1 MLKVLVYIKWIVLF
15 FIIFNLVVPA
25 NYKFLHNSSEIERIE
40 IVEVTGKYIDGQDE
54 QVFICSVEDKEALLK
69 DLKELKCSRILGD
82 TTCIQPG
89 DKVVKIIYK
98 NGEYE
103 LIGYYGQAKYTKE
116 RGYQKHKGRRS
127 FQENDFEAFVMK
139 YIDKAQQDDF

>member
-1 MLKVLVYIKWIVLF
+1 MLKILVRIIWFMI
-15 FIIFNLVVPA
+15 FIFIFNLIVPTK
-25 NYKFLHNSSEIERIE
+25 YKFLDSSSEIEKIE
-40 IVEVTGKYIDGQDE
+40 IVEVTGNYIGGQDE
-54 QVFICSVEDKEALLK
+54 QIFICSVEEKEALLK

-82 TTCIQPG
+82 PTCIQPG

-139 YIDKAQQDDF
+139 YIDKAQ